1 MFLLTACSL
10 QFYSLLFTICA
21 PDGLHTQL
29 PVFST
34 QGTCEHIKDMYLCIS
49 VALCY
54 KARPPFTQL
63 FWQTDKVGDQ
73 RLSPLPAVLQSI
85 FLSEQNTEHHL
96 AVNIVATLLYLII
109 ISLLSEHLV

>member
-21 PDGLHTQL
+21 PDRLHTQL

-54 KARPPFTQL
+54 NARPPFTQL
-63 FWQTDKVGDQ
+63 FWQTDKVGRPKVVPCMPRCIPD
-73 RLSPLPAVLQSI
+73 
-85 FLSEQNTEHHL
+85 NTEYHL

-109 ISLLSEHLV
+109 LSLLSHHLV

>member
-10 QFYSLLFTICA
+10 QFYSLLFTIYA
-21 PDGLHTQL
+21 PDRLHTQL

-54 KARPPFTQL
+54 NARPPFTQL
-63 FWQTDKVGDQ
+63 FWQTDKVGRPKVVPYMPRCIPD
-73 RLSPLPAVLQSI
+73 
-85 FLSEQNTEHHL
+85 NTEYHL

-109 ISLLSEHLV
+109 IFLLSQHLV